1 MFYPLGILGHPWA
14 SLGHLG
20 LRGISGHH
28 ASEGPEAKAARFAE
42 LKWASQSAWYLIRT
56 PHSQL
61 SNLSSIS
68 IESRLCMSFVIFCLH
83 MLYCFD
89 SRRIHLNSQVSCQPL
104 PAMAL
109 LCPSSRSGMIWA
121 KDGKN
126 MQTHA
131 IQDTAWHSMVQNRE
145 RIRMDK
151 IK

>member
-1 MFYPLGILGHPWA
+1 MFYPLGILEHPWA
-14 SLGHLG
+14 ILGCEASVDTMPPKDRKRKLLDLLNWNG
-20 LRGISGHH
+20 RLRVRGT
-28 ASEGPEAKAARFAE
+28 
-42 LKWASQSAWYLIRT
+42 LIRT

-83 MLYCFD
+83 VLYCFD